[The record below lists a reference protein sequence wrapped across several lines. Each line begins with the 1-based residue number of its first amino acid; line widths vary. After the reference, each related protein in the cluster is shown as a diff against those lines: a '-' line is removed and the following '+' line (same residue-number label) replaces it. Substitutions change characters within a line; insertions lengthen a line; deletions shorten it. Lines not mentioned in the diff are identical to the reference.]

1 MGWVID
7 QCLILLHPIMPF
19 ITEELW
25 GTIAKREK
33 MLVHADWPTY
43 GPELINAEADR
54 EMHWVIGLIE
64 SIRSAR
70 AQMRVPAGLQIPLI
84 VTEMDDM
91 ARAAWSQ
98 NETMIMKLARLVSL
112 DHVDIFPKGTITLP
126 AAGATFGLPLA
137 DIIDVDAE
145 KTRIEKSLQKL
156 AKEIG
161 GMQGRL
167 NNPKFV
173 ASAPAEVIEETR
185 ANLVEKLD
193 EQSQFQAALD
203 RLNELG

>member
-1 MGWVID
+1 MPCNTGKIAQIKPITWITIQEIYAPRCWV
-7 QCLILLHPIMPF
+7 
-19 ITEELW
+19 T
-25 GTIAKREK
+25 A
-33 MLVHADWPTY
+33 
-43 GPELINAEADR
+43 
-54 EMHWVIGLIE
+54 VI
-64 SIRSAR
+64 
-70 AQMRVPAGLQIPLI
+70 
-84 VTEMDDM
+84 
-91 ARAAWSQ
+91 AWSQ

-112 DHVDIFPKGTITLP
+112 DHVDTFPKGTITLP

-173 ASAPAEVIEETR
+173 ASAPADVIEETR
-185 ANLVEKLD
+185 ANLAEKLD